1 MQNMIHFKVAANNS
15 FRRFSLA
22 TVTLESLKTQV
33 ASIFGVTDLN
43 GWTIKYSDEENQLI
57 TITSEEELLFAVQ
70 ISEGKLLHLLITFS
84 PAENRENS
92 SKHEGKRHG
101 NNKARL
107 AVRLNHKQQ
116 RMREK
121 LASMNPEENF
131 RAKDKASKL
140 EAKIASISMEL
151 ESLKLNTD
159 KDTDTSVELAT
170 GTETGAK
177 HTDRKSEVKCNRAAC
192 LVRKQE
198 HVQQKLAKIGDSDK
212 PKKQAKIAKL
222 NEKLA
227 ALTSKLE
234 GMELEGETTSSMTP
248 LELKGEPA
256 IANPSTGI
264 PNTETDANK
273 QLVADVKSKFFVMKR
288 ELHQD
293 KMQVISLMKTLKAL
307 RILSKHGVS
316 AGISLDSDKLAQ
328 TEVSLGLARDQ
339 MAAKRLVIQ
348 QQKDLLGLMKSQLGR
363 GHCNKDWKKGKKEA
377 RKEKKQE
384 KKEKKEEN
392 ENFKNGRIAKSEKWR
407 QEKKLRGEKRH
418 CHKGRRSD
426 KKNSDEGMK
435 MSAGSVSEKME

>member
-1 MQNMIHFKVAANNS
+1 MIHFKVAANNS

-22 TVTLESLKTQV
+22 SVTLASLKTQV

-70 ISEGKLLHLLITFS
+70 ISEGKVLHLLITFS

-92 SKHEGKRHG
+92 SKHEGKRH
-101 NNKARL
+101 ARK
-107 AVRLNHKQQ
+107 AVRLAHKQE

-121 LASMNPEENF
+121 LASINPEENF
-131 RAKDKASKL
+131 RLKDKASKL
-140 EAKIASISMEL
+140 EAKIASITMEL
-151 ESLKLNTD
+151 ESLKLNPD
-159 KDTDTSVELAT
+159 KDMDTSVELTT

-177 HTDRKSEVKCNRAAC
+177 HTDRKSEIKCNRVAC
-192 LVRKQE
+192 LIRKRE

-227 ALTSKLE
+227 AITSKLE

-248 LELKGEPA
+248 LDLKGEPA
-256 IANPSTGI
+256 IAHPSTGI

-307 RILSKHGVS
+307 RILSKHGAS

-339 MAAKRLVIQ
+339 MAAKRLIIQ
-348 QQKDLLGLMKSQLGR
+348 QQKDLVGLMKSQLGR
-363 GHCNKDWKKGKKEA
+363 GHCNKDWKKG
-377 RKEKKQE
+377 RKEE
-384 KKEKKEEN
+384 RKEKKEEKKAKK
-392 ENFKNGRIAKSEKWR
+392 EEKDNFKKGRVAKSETWR
-407 QEKKLRGEKRH
+407 QEKKLRGERRH
-418 CHKGRRSD
+418 CHKGRRCE
-426 KKNSDEGMK
+426 KKNSDEGMQ
-435 MSAGSVSEKME
+435 MSNGSVSEKME

>member
-1 MQNMIHFKVAANNS
+1 
-15 FRRFSLA
+15 
-22 TVTLESLKTQV
+22 
-33 ASIFGVTDLN
+33 
-43 GWTIKYSDEENQLI
+43 
-57 TITSEEELLFAVQ
+57 
-70 ISEGKLLHLLITFS
+70 LHLLITFS

-92 SKHEGKRHG
+92 SKHEGKRHC
-101 NNKARL
+101 NKERK
-107 AVRLNHKQQ
+107 AVRLNHKQE

-131 RAKDKASKL
+131 RAKGKASKL

-151 ESLKLNTD
+151 ESLKLNSD
-159 KDTDTSVELAT
+159 KDMSDTSVELAT
-170 GTETGAK
+170 GSETGAK
-177 HTDRKSEVKCNRAAC
+177 HTDRKSEIKCNRVGC

-198 HVQQKLAKIGDSDK
+198 HVQQKLAKIGDSNK

-222 NEKLA
+222 NQKLA
-227 ALTSKLE
+227 AITSKLE

-248 LELKGEPA
+248 LELKGESA
-256 IANPSTGI
+256 TASPSTGI

-273 QLVADVKSKFFVMKR
+273 QLVTDVKSNFFVMKR

-316 AGISLDSDKLAQ
+316 AGITMDSDKLAQ

-348 QQKDLLGLMKSQLGR
+348 QQKDLLGLMKTQLGR
-363 GHCNKDWKKGKKEA
+363 GHCKKDWKKGKKED

-392 ENFKNGRIAKSEKWR
+392 SENFKKGRVAKSETWR
-407 QEKKLRGEKRH
+407 QEKKLRGERRH
-418 CHKGRRSD
+418 CHKGRRFD
-426 KKNSDEGMK
+426 KKNSNEGME
-435 MSAGSVSEKME
+435 MSAGSASEKME

>member
-1 MQNMIHFKVAANNS
+1 
-15 FRRFSLA
+15 
-22 TVTLESLKTQV
+22 
-33 ASIFGVTDLN
+33 
-43 GWTIKYSDEENQLI
+43 
-57 TITSEEELLFAVQ
+57 
-70 ISEGKLLHLLITFS
+70 
-84 PAENRENS
+84 
-92 SKHEGKRHG
+92 
-101 NNKARL
+101 L
-107 AVRLNHKQQ
+107 AVRLNHKQE

-131 RAKDKASKL
+131 RAKGKASKL

-151 ESLKLNTD
+151 ESLKLNSD
-159 KDTDTSVELAT
+159 KDMPDTSEELAT

-177 HTDRKSEVKCNRAAC
+177 HTDRKSEVKCNRVAC

-222 NEKLA
+222 NQKLA
-227 ALTSKLE
+227 AITSKLE
-234 GMELEGETTSSMTP
+234 GMELETTSSMTP
-248 LELKGEPA
+248 LDLKGEPA
-256 IANPSTGI
+256 IASPSTGI

-273 QLVADVKSKFFVMKR
+273 QLVADVKSNFFVMKR

-316 AGISLDSDKLAQ
+316 AGITMDSDKLAQ

-348 QQKDLLGLMKSQLGR
+348 QQKDLLGLMKTQLGR
-363 GHCNKDWKKGKKEA
+363 GHCKKDWKKGKKED

-392 ENFKNGRIAKSEKWR
+392 DNFKKGRVAKSETWR
-407 QEKKLRGEKRH
+407 QEKKLRGERRH
-418 CHKGRRSD
+418 CHKGRRFD
-426 KKNSDEGMK
+426 KMNSDEGMK
-435 MSAGSVSEKME
+435 MSAGSASEKME

>member
-1 MQNMIHFKVAANNS
+1 MIHFKVAANNS

-84 PAENRENS
+84 PAENRGNS

-101 NNKARL
+101 HHQARL
-107 AVRLNHKQQ
+107 AVRLNHKQE

-131 RAKDKASKL
+131 RAKGKASKL

-159 KDTDTSVELAT
+159 KDMPDTSVELAT
-170 GTETGAK
+170 GSETGAK
-177 HTDRKSEVKCNRAAC
+177 HTDRKSEVKCNRVSC
-192 LVRKQE
+192 LLRKQE
-198 HVQQKLAKIGDSDK
+198 HVQQKLAQIGDSDK

-222 NEKLA
+222 NQKLA
-227 ALTSKLE
+227 AITSKLE

-248 LELKGEPA
+248 LDLKGEPA
-256 IANPSTGI
+256 IAHPSSGI
-264 PNTETDANK
+264 PNTETDTNK

-293 KMQVISLMKTLKAL
+293 KMTVISLMKTVKAL

-363 GHCNKDWKKGKKEA
+363 GYCKKDWKKGKKED
-377 RKEKKQE
+377 RKEKKHE
-384 KKEKKEEN
+384 KKEKKEED
-392 ENFKNGRIAKSEKWR
+392 NFKKGRVAKSETWR
-407 QEKKLRGEKRH
+407 QEKKLRGERRH
-418 CHKGRRSD
+418 CHKGRRFD
-426 KKNSDEGMK
+426 KKNSDEGME
-435 MSAGSVSEKME
+435 MSAGSASEKME